1 MDVSPENVAPSR
13 HKTLKILSIVEI
25 LLMTDVGLW
34 IARVPLN
41 PPHPVM
47 TSARYH
53 GLASLEEGW
62 GAVFHLARGSL

>member
-1 MDVSPENVAPSR
+1 MYPPKILPLVATKRS
-13 HKTLKILSIVEI
+13 ILSIDEI

-34 IARVPLN
+34 IAKVPLN